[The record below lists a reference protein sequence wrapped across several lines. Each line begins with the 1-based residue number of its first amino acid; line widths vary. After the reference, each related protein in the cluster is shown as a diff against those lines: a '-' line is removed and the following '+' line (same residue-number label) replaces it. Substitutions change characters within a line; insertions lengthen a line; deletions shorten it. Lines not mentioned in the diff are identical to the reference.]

1 MKNIEI
7 ILIGVVALILFID
20 FVLRGIKKKKIK
32 EDVERIG
39 KKQSKGILKLGYFI
53 KRPKNI
59 VIFIVGVFFFKILFH
74 YFLYPEY
81 HYYSLRLRKLD
92 GNLPPKTKKSFSFYI
107 ENLFIHDLWLFI
119 PTILFLFLFVWY
131 FNDKIKAR

>member
-1 MKNIEI
+1 MNNIEI
-7 ILIGVVALILFID
+7 ILIGVVALILVID

-39 KKQSKGILKLGYFI
+39 KKQSKGILNLGYFI

-81 HYYSLRLRKLD
+81 YSRRIRKLTGD
-92 GNLPPKTKKSFSFYI
+92 IPPRTKKSFSFHI
-107 ENLFIHDLWLFI
+107 ENLFIQDLWLFI